1 MAQMA
6 LQANDSGLVGV
17 LYMALE
23 LSKSTWKVGF
33 EYQGKRRIK
42 NVTGGEV
49 GELRQ
54 ALDEVMQKLGV
65 TAEALVRCCYEAGRD
80 GFWLHRLLED
90 WGVENVVVDPASI
103 EVSRQ
108 ARRTKTDR
116 VDLLSLLSKLRQYHA
131 GEFGVWKVVKVPSE
145 QDEEGRLLHR
155 ELERLKKER
164 TGHVLRIKAL
174 LFAQGVRVEQVGGKK
189 WAGYLMGLTRQDGRA
204 LPADLMAQVRRESE
218 RLAMVQEQIQAI
230 EKEQERRVREAA
242 EVGGVMAMVQALRQ
256 FKGIGSVA
264 AWVFVMEFF
273 GWRQFK
279 NGKEV
284 GALAGLTARR
294 TRAVRCSAS
303 RASARRATGGC
314 GRWRSRLRGCG
325 CATSPTARSAAG
337 TPSALPARA
346 SATSGWA
353 SWRWHASCWWRCGA
367 TCKQASSPRAPGSS
381 RPRREAE

>member
-54 ALDEVMQKLGV
+54 ALDEAMQKLGV
-65 TAEALVRCCYEAGRD
+65 PAEALVRCCYEAGRD

-189 WAGYLMGLTRQDGRA
+189 WAGYLMGLTRYDGRA

-256 FKGIGSVA
+256 LKGIGSVG

-284 GALAGLTARR
+284 GALAGLTGTPYASGQMQREQGISKAGNRR
-294 TRAVRCSAS
+294 VRALAVEIAWLWLRYQPDSALS
-303 RASARRATGGC
+303 RWYAERF
-314 GRWRSRLRGCG
+314 
-325 CATSPTARSAAG
+325 AG
-337 TPSALPARA
+337 TSKRHKRVGIVAVARKLLVVLWRYLQTGELPTGARLKPA
-346 SATSGWA
+346 KA
-353 SWRWHASCWWRCGA
+353 
-367 TCKQASSPRAPGSS
+367 
-381 RPRREAE
+381 